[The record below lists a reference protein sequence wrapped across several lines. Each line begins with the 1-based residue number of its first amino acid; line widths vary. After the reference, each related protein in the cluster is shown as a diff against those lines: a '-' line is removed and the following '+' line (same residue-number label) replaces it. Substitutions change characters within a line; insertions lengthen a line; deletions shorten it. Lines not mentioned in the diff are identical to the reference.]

1 MLTVVE
7 VKTKKQQRD
16 FLNYPLKLY
25 KGNLC
30 FVPPLYMDEK
40 KIFKRDYVYYDTC
53 EAVYYNAYRDGE
65 MVGRISAILQKASNE
80 KKKEKRVRF
89 TRFDSINDREVAAAL
104 FRKVEEYALSKGMD
118 TICGPLG
125 FSDLEREGLLVEG
138 FDQLSTFEEQYNAP
152 YYKDLIE
159 SLGYVK
165 EVDWV
170 ESKITAPKGDLDLAK
185 SAEFVLNRYRLHMGS
200 AKNIREFLRKYKDAI
215 FEMIDKTYDNLYGT
229 VPLTEGTKKMIVD
242 NFNLIIDIR
251 YVAVVLD
258 ENDDL
263 VCFGLCMPA
272 MADVLKGT
280 NGRLTPWR
288 LLRLLRAIKHPK
300 VLDLALIGVDEKY
313 KNRGVSIVFTSAISD
328 FLTKG
333 NIEYCETNLNLEDN
347 YAIRNQWKRFE
358 SVEHKRRRS
367 YVKKLTA
374 DQE

>member
-1 MLTVVE
+1 
-7 VKTKKQQRD
+7 
-16 FLNYPLKLY
+16 
-25 KGNLC
+25 
-30 FVPPLYMDEK
+30 
-40 KIFKRDYVYYDTC
+40 
-53 EAVYYNAYRDGE
+53 